1 MTVILLL
8 RGLHVEASTEDIR
21 SFFSSLHIPDGGVY
35 IVGGSLREA
44 FIAFS
49 TERDAQLAMRRTGSA
64 LKGSPVTLHIS
75 SMAELEQKL
84 KSLLKKKSHPNSA
97 GHVTTSP
104 REDRAGE
111 VSSPVYDQQEQPRSN
126 TPDVQPMDA
135 STAFYLG
142 MCTVLQGLQT
152 SAAEAKTPEQTSNSR
167 PGYVRL
173 FGLPASTS
181 KVDIC
186 HFFQGLAV
194 QEAIVNV
201 KLGVNHG
208 CLVKFAKMRDAYA
221 ALGFNEQ
228 SLGSIC
234 VQVRGADE
242 KMWNGAL
249 QECGKRSDFQTI
261 QKPDQHGVKES
272 DKRDSVPAQQQLK
285 RTPKRFQ
292 LKPSKRP
299 ELDASRTSSKDYIVM
314 VKNLPEN
321 MTKTDIKQLFGCP
334 NIPHRNVLH
343 LLDHSSNRTDQAFVI
358 FNCHEDFEYAINLSG
373 CHVGSGAIEVLSVT
387 RPVMNEMLFKSHR
400 RIWSSRLRDPRKCRQ
415 RPETNKE
422 LSPHLDQTSQVC
434 IFVRNMP
441 ADVPRNKIKSLFR
454 QFEVKKNIVQ
464 LHDRDGNGT
473 GEAVVTFP
481 SEQLAAQALK
491 IHGRPFLGSQVLLTL
506 INVKQK
512 QDILAK
518 A

>member
-261 QKPDQHGVKES
+261 QKPDQH
-272 DKRDSVPAQQQLK
+272 
-285 RTPKRFQ
+285 
-292 LKPSKRP
+292 
-299 ELDASRTSSKDYIVM
+299 DYIVM

-358 FNCHEDFEYAINLSG
+358 FNSKKK
-373 CHVGSGAIEVLSVT
+373 V
-387 RPVMNEMLFKSHR
+387 
-400 RIWSSRLRDPRKCRQ
+400 IWW
-415 RPETNKE
+415 
-422 LSPHLDQTSQVC
+422 
-434 IFVRNMP
+434 
-441 ADVPRNKIKSLFR
+441 
-454 QFEVKKNIVQ
+454 
-464 LHDRDGNGT
+464 
-473 GEAVVTFP
+473 
-481 SEQLAAQALK
+481 
-491 IHGRPFLGSQVLLTL
+491 
-506 INVKQK
+506 
-512 QDILAK
+512 
-518 A
+518 